1 MVERRGANTY
11 RSLQKGLVWK
21 SVIDLAEQVLV
32 VWSAPS
38 EGEKLDGV
46 LVEIDDGSDE
56 ALSPVAVDDEG
67 ISVDLH

>member
-1 MVERRGANTY
+1 MVERRGANTF
-11 RSLQKGLVWK
+11 RSLQKGSVWEA
-21 SVIDLAEQVLV
+21 VIDLVEQVLV

-56 ALSPVAVDDEG
+56 ALSQIGRAHV
-67 ISVDLH
+67 